1 MMPLTIVIFEDD
13 SYSYRLLRHMLQT
26 IDPSFEVVGLLSS
39 VEEGRAFFSY
49 HQDIDL
55 IIADIKLRDG
65 LVFDALS
72 YAPDDIPVIFI
83 TAHEE
88 YAFQAFEYNS
98 LCYLLKPVKEHQ
110 LAMAIRKSMRL
121 REPLH
126 EHAFEL
132 GNPSSAES
140 HSFWIRTATGA
151 KRIPSSMVY
160 YVSSENKTTYLHL
173 MDGSSYPLDKTLEE
187 VVSELNSETFMRV
200 NRKYILPRNQIKG
213 FDSLPNGRIRLLL
226 YGDDFP
232 DIIVSRTQRKDVC
245 KWLRRN

>member
-13 SYSYRLLRHMLQT
+13 SYSYRLLRHMLQA
-26 IDPSFEVVGLLSS
+26 IDPSYEVVGLLSS

-55 IIADIKLRDG
+55 VLADIKLRDG

-88 YAFQAFEYNS
+88 YAFRAFEYNS

-121 REPLH
+121 RMQIPE
-126 EHAFEL
+126 ESFSL
-132 GNPSSAES
+132 GNPSMGDKSC
-140 HSFWIRTATGA
+140 FWVKTATGA
-151 KRIPSSMVY
+151 KRIPGSMVRY
-160 YVSSENKTTYLHL
+160 ISSEDKTTYVRL
-173 MDGSSYPLDKTLEE
+173 MDDSTYPLDQSLED
-187 VVSELNSETFMRV
+187 VASRLDAQSFMRV
-200 NRKYILPRNQIKG
+200 NRKYILPRNQVKG
-213 FDSLPNGRIRLLL
+213 YDGLPNGRLRLLL
-226 YGDDFP
+226 YGDDCP
-232 DIIVSRTQRKDVC
+232 EIIVSRTQRKVVC
-245 KWLRRN
+245 NWLGK

>member
-13 SYSYRLLRHMLQT
+13 SYSYRLLRHMLQA
-26 IDPSFEVVGLLSS
+26 IDPSYEVVGLLSS

-55 IIADIKLRDG
+55 VLADIKLRDG

-88 YAFQAFEYNS
+88 YAFRAFEYNS

-121 REPLH
+121 RMQIPE
-126 EHAFEL
+126 ESFSL
-132 GNPSSAES
+132 GNPSMGDKSC
-140 HSFWIRTATGA
+140 FWVKTATGA
-151 KRIPSSMVY
+151 KRIPGSMVRY
-160 YVSSENKTTYLHL
+160 ISSEDKTTYVCL
-173 MDGSSYPLDKTLEE
+173 MDDSTYPLDQSLED
-187 VVSELNSETFMRV
+187 VASRLDAQSFMRV
-200 NRKYILPRNQIKG
+200 NRKYILPRNQVKG
-213 FDSLPNGRIRLLL
+213 YDGLPNGRLRLLL
-226 YGDDFP
+226 YGDDCP
-232 DIIVSRTQRKDVC
+232 EIIVSRTQRKVVC
-245 KWLRRN
+245 NWLGK

>member
-13 SYSYRLLRHMLQT
+13 PYSYRLLRHMLQT
-26 IDPSFEVVGLLSS
+26 IDPSYEVVGLLSS

-88 YAFQAFEYNS
+88 YAFRAFEYNS

-121 REPLH
+121 RKQISEKS
-126 EHAFEL
+126 FGL
-132 GNPSSAES
+132 GNPSMGDKSC
-140 HSFWIRTATGA
+140 FWVKTATGA
-151 KRIPSSMVY
+151 KRIPGSMVRY
-160 YVSSENKTTYLHL
+160 ISSEDKTTYVRL
-173 MDGSSYPLDKTLEE
+173 MDDTTYPLDQSLED
-187 VVSELNSETFMRV
+187 VASSLDARSFMRV
-200 NRKYILPRNQIKG
+200 NRKYILPRNQVKG
-213 FDSLPNGRIRLLL
+213 YDSLPNGRLRLLL
-226 YGDDFP
+226 YGDDCP
-232 DIIVSRTQRKDVC
+232 EIIVSRTQRKVVC
-245 KWLRRN
+245 NWLGK